1 MLGYLPFRAPPA
13 GSPRRCG
20 SEHTVGRPGRAVSP
34 VQRRSAAQQAT
45 SVEETDRV
53 DDGVDDGPAAGA
65 DLQLAVAAA
74 VPGAAALGLL
84 APPGAT
90 AVPAARL
97 ADAGWTAQRLAQRA
111 ERTGTADRRVLATV
125 WWYSASAVL
134 LTPALAG
141 LVTGR
146 ALSARLADTT
156 LWTLAGG
163 LPVAATSSAPG
174 GDAATE
180 LREALAAAVAAVAAA
195 GGVRER
201 PLWAIATDSIAN
213 RLLALG
219 RAVGDVPRATALAG
233 PLAAAIG
240 APLPAPRWVDVGG
253 RRFTRRAS
261 CCLLYR
267 VPGEPLC
274 TSCPRRPPAVRQV
287 LLEDAAQRMP

>member
-1 MLGYLPFRAPPA
+1 MDG
-13 GSPRRCG
+13 
-20 SEHTVGRPGRAVSP
+20 GRG
-34 VQRRSAAQQAT
+34 AQ
-45 SVEETDRV
+45 
-53 DDGVDDGPAAGA
+53 
-65 DLQLAVAAA
+65 VAAL

-90 AVPAARL
+90 AVPGVLL
-97 ADAGWTAQRLAQRA
+97 ADPGWTARRLAERA
-111 ERTGTADRRVLATV
+111 ARTGTADRRVLATV

-141 LVTGR
+141 LLTGR
-146 ALSARLADTT
+146 PLSARLADTT

-174 GDAATE
+174 RYPAAE
-180 LREALAAAVAAVAAA
+180 LRESLAAAVAAVAGA
-195 GGVRER
+195 GGLRER

-219 RAVGDVPRATALAG
+219 RALGDVPRATALAA

-240 APLPAPRWVDVGG
+240 PPLPAPRYVDVAG
-253 RRFTRRAS
+253 RRFARRAS

-274 TSCPRRPPAVRQV
+274 TSCPRRPPAERQV
-287 LLEDAAQRMP
+287 LLEDAAERLPRD